1 MKFRHSEACYEDV
14 CLSIPFIGFDI
25 HTPLTVVNQKL
36 YIFQFPLLGSWD
48 SQEDI
53 CMAGEEND
61 NNQKYLLHIERRLS
75 RLEGV
80 MKIVLVMLS
89 VIGGLI
95 IAIILSKI

>member
-1 MKFRHSEACYEDV
+1 
-14 CLSIPFIGFDI
+14 
-25 HTPLTVVNQKL
+25 
-36 YIFQFPLLGSWD
+36 
-48 SQEDI
+48 
-53 CMAGEEND
+53 MAGEKND